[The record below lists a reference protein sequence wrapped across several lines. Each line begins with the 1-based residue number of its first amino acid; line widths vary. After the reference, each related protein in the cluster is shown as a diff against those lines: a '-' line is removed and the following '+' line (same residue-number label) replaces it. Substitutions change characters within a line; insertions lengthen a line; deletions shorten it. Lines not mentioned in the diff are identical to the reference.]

1 MDRDEPRSGARD
13 RERLERA
20 VDAIGLVLVLLL
32 EVFGLVALA
41 IAVIPCGSAL
51 AATADTT
58 AVAPADTAATP
69 GPATPAKPA
78 PAAKPAPIKVK
89 VEVLGVTGVLRKNV
103 LASLSIAH
111 KKDRKKATE
120 GELRHLHS
128 KADEEIGRA
137 LQPFGYYRPFIHSE
151 LQTGKTWIARYQ
163 IEPGP
168 PLLVDSVLVQ
178 VIGEGAADPKFQRLV
193 QDFPVKK
200 GSVLLHQA
208 YEQGKLS
215 LETYAAEGGY
225 LDADFS
231 ESRIEVDLARYAA
244 TVMVR
249 YESGPKHFFGPVA
262 FDHAIIDRSMLERFP
277 TFRSGDVFNFRK
289 LQDLQSSLSNTGYFA
304 RVEVEPGEETMGHR
318 QVPIEVGLAPAK
330 KLRFTGGVGYGT
342 DDGARVRGLIELRRI
357 NTQGHR
363 AQLNLQYG
371 QRDKRAELQYFI
383 PWPNPRTDVAT
394 LSTGYLDITTQT
406 STSKIEYGGGSLSRL
421 LGKWRVVPALNYR
434 REKFTVGVDHGT
446 VSTLVPEGTWGRTRT
461 DDELLTRNG
470 DRVSLN
476 VRGAAEG
483 FLSDVSFA
491 QTRVEGKLVH
501 GFPGANRGIVR
512 IEAGATSTNDFRQL
526 PASFRFFAGGATSVR
541 GYGYNSIG
549 PRDELDHVI
558 GGPYLLVGSVEADHR
573 FLPRWGLA
581 GFFDMGNALN
591 NFGDPLK
598 RGVGTGLRW
607 ISPAGLVRLDFAW
620 GLDRAGTPFNV
631 HLTVG
636 PEL

>member
-1 MDRDEPRSGARD
+1 MDRDEFRSGARD

-20 VDAIGLVLVLLL
+20 FDALGLVLVLLL
-32 EVFGLVALA
+32 EVFGLLALA
-41 IAVIPCGSAL
+41 IAVVPCGTAL

-58 AVAPADTAATP
+58 AVAPADTAAMSAAAP
-69 GPATPAKPA
+69 PAQAAPPAKRA
-78 PAAKPAPIKVK
+78 SIKVK

-111 KKDRKKATE
+111 KKDRKNATE

-128 KADEEIGRA
+128 RADEEIGRA

-151 LQTGKTWIARYQ
+151 LTTGKRWVARYQ

-168 PLLVDSVLVQ
+168 PLLADSVLVQ
-178 VIGEGAADPKFQRLV
+178 VTGDGAADPKFQRLV

-225 LDADFS
+225 LDADFN

-244 TVMVR
+244 TVVVR
-249 YESGPKHFFGPVA
+249 YDSGPKHFFGPVA
-262 FDHAIIDRSMLERFP
+262 FDHAVIDRSMLERFP

-289 LQDLQSSLSNTGYFA
+289 LQDLQSSLSNTGYFT
-304 RVEVEPGEETMGHR
+304 RVEVEPGEERMGHR

-342 DDGARVRGLIELRRI
+342 DDGARVRGLIEFRRI

-421 LGKWRVVPALNYR
+421 LGQWRVIPALNYR
-434 REKFTVGVDHGT
+434 RERFTVGVDHGT
-446 VSTLVPEGTWGRTRT
+446 VRTLVPEGTWSRTRT

-483 FLSDVSFA
+483 FVSDVSFA

-501 GFPGANRGIVR
+501 GFPGRNRGIVR
-512 IEAGATSTNDFRQL
+512 IEAGATGTSDFREL

-558 GGPYLLVGSVEADHR
+558 GGPYLLVGSLEADHR

-581 GFFDMGNALN
+581 AFFDMGNALN